1 MTKPTGKSDSAS
13 RQETPG
19 KTARLTDPAR
29 LVRWGVAAAMS
40 AVLAFGLAIDRA
52 AAQEAGS
59 GAPIEV
65 TGEVDVLHIDDYA
78 RGRSSYRYVLHDAAS
93 GKQFDLTFARA
104 APKGLLSG
112 DVLTVRGNAR
122 GRAIEVH
129 ETIAAM
135 GGASTEADAGADAAA
150 LTERRA
156 LVLMIDLTDAF
167 ASARYTIASI
177 TGQMYTGSQ
186 NVDQL
191 YQTSSYGQM
200 TFVPDTDG
208 DGAADV
214 FGPFQIDAPSNV
226 CDYYDWAYKADAAA
240 DAANIDLSLYDH
252 RVYVVPRYNDQAC
265 TWAGVANV
273 GCNRNDSYKS
283 GFCRSWLAEGESGMV
298 YAHELGHNLSMAHAS
313 TDPGNDG
320 TVDSEYGDY
329 SDPMGLSRAWHVFNA
344 PHTQQMNW
352 FDATDNTIVD
362 VSATGDFT
370 LYPVEED
377 FGLAAGPRALRIAKP
392 DSSDYYYLSV
402 REPVGSYGSLSSTY
416 TRGVNIHRYRGSG
429 YNRTLFIRSLYDDG
443 SGSGATLE
451 FVDAANEITITQLAD
466 NGDGTVDVRVDF
478 NVECLTAAPSINI
491 SPAIAASAPDG
502 SDDFNVTVTN
512 RDTSVCDARA
522 FEVAMDADVPLLSG
536 PSMDNTGALAPGAA
550 VTLSFTVN
558 ANGAQDGTY
567 GVSAEAYDAADS
579 TTSLASYMV
588 DGSPP
593 DAPVLSAVLTRKN
606 RASLSWTA
614 SQDAGVGLDHY
625 AMYSGGTLLATTTSM
640 SYNHT
645 GLASG
650 TTYSYV
656 VDAVDGAGNVARSN
670 TAEGTTASKG
680 GGGSGDGGGGNGGG
694 GNGGNKGKKPPK

>member
-1 MTKPTGKSDSAS
+1 MTKPTRNRDSAS
-13 RQETPG
+13 RRWNPG
-19 KTARLTDPAR
+19 KTAKLSGPIRLF
-29 LVRWGVAAAMS
+29 RWSVVAVIS
-40 AVLAFGLAIDRA
+40 AVLAVGLGFDRA
-52 AAQEAGS
+52 AAQEAGF
-59 GAPIEV
+59 GALIEV

-93 GKQFDLTFARA
+93 GKQFDIKFGRA

-135 GGASTEADAGADAAA
+135 GGASTEADAGADSAA

-156 LVLMIDLTDAF
+156 LILMVDLTDAF
-167 ASARYTIASI
+167 ASNRYTIDQI
-177 TGQMYTGSQ
+177 TGQMFTGSQ

-191 YQTSSYGQM
+191 YRTSSYGQM
-200 TFVPDTDG
+200 SFPPDTDG

-214 FGPFQIDAPSNV
+214 FGPFAIDAPSNV
-226 CDYYDWAYKADAAA
+226 CDYYDWAYKAEAAA
-240 DAANIDLSLYDH
+240 DAAGIDISLYDH
-252 RVYVVPRYNDQAC
+252 RVYIVPRYNDQAC
-265 TWAGVANV
+265 TWGGVANV
-273 GCNRNDSYKS
+273 GCNRSDSYRS
-283 GFCRSWLAEGESGMV
+283 GFCRSWIAEGESGAV
-298 YAHELGHNLSMAHAS
+298 YAHELGHNLNMAHAS

-329 SDPMGLSRAWHVFNA
+329 SDPMGLSRTWHVFNA
-344 PHTQQMNW
+344 PHIQQMNW

-370 LYPVEED
+370 LFPVEED
-377 FGLAAGPRALRIAKP
+377 FGPAAGPRALRIAKP

-451 FVDAANEITITQLAD
+451 FVDTTNEITITQLAD

-478 NVECLTAAPSINI
+478 NVECLTAPPLVNIN
-491 SPAIAASAPDG
+491 PAIVASVPAG

-522 FEVAMDADVPLLSG
+522 FEVAMDVDTPLWSG
-536 PSMDNTGALAPGAA
+536 TPFDNTGVLAPGVA
-550 VTLSFTVN
+550 VTLSFTVR
-558 ANGAQDGTY
+558 ADDDALDGTY
-567 GVSAEAYDAADS
+567 VVSAEAYDATDS
-579 TTSLASYMV
+579 TISLASYMV

-593 DAPVLSAVLTRKN
+593 DTPELIAVLTRKN

-614 SQDAGVGLDHY
+614 SQDDGVGLDHY
-625 AMYSGGTLLATTTSM
+625 EVYSNGTLIATTTST

-645 GLASG
+645 GLVSG
-650 TTYSYV
+650 ATYSYV
-656 VDAVDGAGNVARSN
+656 VDAVDGADNAASSN
-670 TAEGTTASKG
+670 AAEVTTQAKG
-680 GGGSGDGGGGNGGG
+680 GGGGSDDGGGGGS
-694 GNGGNKGKKPPK
+694 NGGNKGKKPPK

>member
-1 MTKPTGKSDSAS
+1 MTKPTDRRESAP
-13 RQETPG
+13 RHETPG
-19 KTARLTDPAR
+19 KTAWLTDPAR
-29 LVRWGVAAAMS
+29 LVKWGIAAAMS
-40 AVLAFGLAIDRA
+40 AVLAVGLGFDRA
-52 AAQEAGS
+52 AAQEA

-78 RGRSSYRYVLHDAAS
+78 RGRSWYRYVLHDAAS
-93 GKQFDLTFARA
+93 GKQFDLKFGRG

-135 GGASTEADAGADAAA
+135 GGESTGDAGADAAA
-150 LTERRA
+150 PTERRA
-156 LVLMIDLTDAF
+156 LVLMVDLTDAF
-167 ASARYTIASI
+167 ASNRYTIASI
-177 TGQMYTGSQ
+177 TGQMFTGSQ

-191 YQTSSYGQM
+191 YQTSSYGRM
-200 TFVPDTDG
+200 SFPPDTDG
-208 DGAADV
+208 DGVADV
-214 FGPFQIDAPSNV
+214 FGPFAIDASGTV

-240 DAANIDLSLYDH
+240 DAAGIKLSLYDH
-252 RVYVVPRYNDQAC
+252 RVYVLPRYNDQAC

-273 GCNRNDSYKS
+273 GCNRSDSYRS

-370 LYPVEED
+370 LYPVE
-377 FGLAAGPRALRIAKP
+377 AAGGPALGPRALRIAKP
-392 DSSDYYYLSV
+392 DSGDYYYLSV

-478 NVECLTAAPSINI
+478 NLECLTAPPSVNI
-491 SPAIAASAPDG
+491 SPAIAASAPGG

-522 FEVAMDADVPLLSG
+522 FEVAMDVDTPLS
-536 PSMDNTGALAPGAA
+536 PSPSIDSTGTLAPGAA
-550 VTLSFTVN
+550 VTLSFTVS
-558 ANGAQDGTY
+558 ANGAADNTY
-567 GVSAEAYDAADS
+567 VVSANAYDATDDVM
-579 TTSLASYMV
+579 SLASYMV

-593 DAPVLSAVLTRKN
+593 DAPELSVSLTRKN
-606 RASLSWTA
+606 RASLSWTG
-614 SQDAGVGLDHY
+614 SQDIDGTGLDHY
-625 AMYSGGTLLATTTSM
+625 EIYVNRTLLAATTST

-650 TTYSYV
+650 TPYSYV
-656 VDAVDGAGNVARSN
+656 VDAVDGAGNAASSN
-670 TAEGTTASKG
+670 TAAVITASKG
-680 GGGSGDGGGGNGGG
+680 GGGGGGDDGGGGGGG
-694 GNGGNKGKKPPK
+694 GNGNKGKKPPK